1 MKKMTQKEAV
11 YTAISSVLTENGIT
25 VTEGQ
30 NVNPLMTKELRAQ
43 VNSILVEGFK
53 AGNIELDREFSE
65 SELKAY
71 VSGLQSNWLRKD
83 KRLNGGVAYIA
94 KNPGS
99 RQGSGDAQL
108 KEMRKLLSTVTDPA
122 DKAEIQACIDARVSE
137 LQALKVKKVEIDF
150 SALPASLASKF
161 QK

>member
-1 MKKMTQKEAV
+1 MNKMTQKEAV
-11 YTAISSVLTENGIT
+11 FAAINSVLTENGIKFS
-25 VTEGQ
+25 EGQ

-53 AGNIELDREFSE
+53 SGTIELDREFSE
-65 SELKAY
+65 AELKAY

-83 KRLNGGVAYIA
+83 KRLNGGVSYVA

-99 RQGSGDAQL
+99 RQGSSDPQL
-108 KEMRKLLSTVTDPA
+108 KAMRKLLTTVTTDE
-122 DKAEIQACIDARVSE
+122 DKAEIQSHIDARVAE
-137 LQALKVKKVEIDF
+137 IQATKVKKVEIDY
-150 SALPASLASKF
+150 SALPADLASKY